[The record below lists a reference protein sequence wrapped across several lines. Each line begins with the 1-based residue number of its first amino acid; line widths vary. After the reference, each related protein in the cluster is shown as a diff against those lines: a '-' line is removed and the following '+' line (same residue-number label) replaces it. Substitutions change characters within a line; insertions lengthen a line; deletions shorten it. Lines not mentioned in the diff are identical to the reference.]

1 MEHRHLIAPL
11 FCFRMMDGKPS
22 WIVDPAEGGG
32 RQCRGLPQGGWRQCR
47 HVSGGEG
54 GTAEGGDF
62 RSLRTWASRGALT
75 ASSTS
80 SMACKSI
87 ARMFFSLY
95 SEKRH
100 STHGYRRIFNPAGA
114 DAAHSDLPDARFWRD
129 RHRRWSG
136 FALEFVVRTGLLS

>member
-1 MEHRHLIAPL
+1 MENLLGLLILP
-11 FCFRMMDGKPS
+11 RGGGGN
-22 WIVDPAEGGG
+22 AEGCRRGG
-32 RQCRGLPQGGWRQCR
+32 GGSAAMCR
-47 HVSGGEG
+47 GGEG